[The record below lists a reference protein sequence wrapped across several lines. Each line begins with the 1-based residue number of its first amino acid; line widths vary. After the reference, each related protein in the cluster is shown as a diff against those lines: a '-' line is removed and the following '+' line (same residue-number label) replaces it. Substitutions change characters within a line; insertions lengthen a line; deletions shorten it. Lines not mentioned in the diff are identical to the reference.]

1 MEFNHYRNYALALQ
15 LDYQDTQKAKELK
28 ERVRPF
34 AEVQT
39 LKEAQELAQRVIPT
53 KWPYMSFYV
62 GNAKCSVI
70 NKPDAFRISIET
82 SDEFIC
88 YDFS

>member
-1 MEFNHYRNYALALQ
+1 MELNHYCNYAIAQQQEL
-15 LDYQDTQKAKELK
+15 QDTKKANELK

-34 AEVQT
+34 AEIET
-39 LKEAQELAQRVIPT
+39 LEDAHQLAKKVIPT
-53 KWPYMSFYV
+53 QWPYMSFYV

-70 NKPDAFRISIET
+70 NKPDSFRISIET
-82 SDEFIC
+82 ADEFIC